1 VGFPVDEDIMM
12 RLPQIMGRS
21 PKMLKV
27 FKEIKKVAPKSLAV
41 LISGESG
48 TYKELVAKA
57 IHYNSPRLNGPFVTV
72 SFTSIPKDLAEAE
85 LFGYEKGAFTGS
97 TGKRIGKIEEAN
109 GGTLFLDEISE
120 MDIKLQANL
129 LRFIQDK
136 EFSPLNSNN
145 FIKADV
151 RLIGATT
158 KNLKEVLAGG
168 QFREDLFHS
177 FNFHV
182 KMPPL
187 RERKE
192 DIISLAKYFL
202 EEAIKKFETG
212 PKEISKDARDFLV
225 KYQWPGNVRELEN
238 TIKKATIFS
247 NGTAIRKKDLL
258 IEGVSSYSIKEFLE
272 EKLKRYLKEMTKL
285 ENCNLYNNVLSEV
298 EKSLITIVLKETGN
312 NQLKAAKTL
321 GINRNTLRAKIKE
334 YKIRI
339 SL

>member
-1 VGFPVDEDIMM
+1 MDKDIMM

-85 LFGYEKGAFTGS
+85 LFGYEKGAFTGA
-97 TGKRIGKIEEAN
+97 TEKRIGKIEAAN

-120 MDIKLQANL
+120 MDIKVQAKL

-145 FIKADV
+145 SIKADV

-168 QFREDLFHS
+168 QFREDLFHT
-177 FNFHV
+177 FNLAHV

-202 EEAIKKFETG
+202 EEAIRKFETG
-212 PKEISKDARDFLV
+212 PKEFSKDAKDFLV
-225 KYQWPGNVRELEN
+225 KYQWPGNVRELEK

-247 NGTAIRKKDLL
+247 NGTAILKKDLL

-272 EKLKRYLKEMTKL
+272 EKLKRYLEEMTKL

>member
-1 VGFPVDEDIMM
+1 MDEDIMM
-12 RLPQIMGRS
+12 RLTHIMGRS

-27 FKEIKKVAPKSLAV
+27 FKEIKKLAPKSLAV

-57 IHYNSPRLNGPFVTV
+57 IHYNSPRLNGPFITV
-72 SFTSIPKDLAEAE
+72 SFTSSPKDLAEAE
-85 LFGYEKGAFTGS
+85 LFGSEKGAFTGAVE
-97 TGKRIGKIEEAN
+97 KRIGKLEAAN

-120 MDIKLQANL
+120 MDIKVQAKL
-129 LRFIQDK
+129 FRFIQDK

-145 FIKADV
+145 SIKADV
-151 RLIGATT
+151 RLIGATA
-158 KNLKEVLAGG
+158 KDLKDVLAGG
-168 QFREDLFHS
+168 QFREDFFHS
-177 FNFHV
+177 FNMAHV

-212 PKEISKDARDFLV
+212 PKEFSKDAKDFLV
-225 KYQWPGNVRELEN
+225 KYEWPGNVRELEN

-258 IEGVSSYSIKEFLE
+258 IEGVSSYSIEEFLE

-285 ENCNLYNNVLSEV
+285 ESCNLYNNVLSEV
-298 EKSLITIVLKETGN
+298 EKSLIALFLKETGN

-339 SL
+339 